1 MFQALRQPV
10 LFRCEAFDVFKSAKD
25 KQSVLTK
32 TSRYYTFLRYYCL
45 EEKVELVWVPES
57 MLNKTCGYENKSY
70 LALFCFAIFT
80 TLSYPGHIQYGG
92 MQAGCENISTKI
104 LKRESSAF
112 TFPGNNKGSSPQ
124 DGTSTVLLLYKA
136 DRSKFL
142 ISIAF
147 KLIVLSFLPRS
158 GLR

>member
-1 MFQALRQPV
+1 MRIKVTWPYFV
-10 LFRCEAFDVFKSAKD
+10 
-25 KQSVLTK
+25 
-32 TSRYYTFLRYYCL
+32 SRYLLQCRIQD
-45 EEKVELVWVPES
+45 
-57 MLNKTCGYENKSY
+57 
-70 LALFCFAIFT
+70 IFN
-80 TLSYPGHIQYGG
+80 IDDGG

-112 TFPGNNKGSSPQ
+112 TFPGINKGSSPQ

>member
-32 TSRYYTFLRYYCL
+32 ISRCYTFVRYYCL
-45 EEKVELVWVPES
+45 EEK
-57 MLNKTCGYENKSY
+57 LNWFEFLSPYLTKTCGYENKSY
-70 LALFCFAIFT
+70 QSLFCFAIFT
-80 TLSYPGHIQYGG
+80 TESYPGHIQYSG

-112 TFPGNNKGSSPQ
+112 TFPENNKGSSPHMEPP
-124 DGTSTVLLLYKA
+124 LYYFCTK
-136 DRSKFL
+136 
-142 ISIAF
+142 
-147 KLIVLSFLPRS
+147 
-158 GLR
+158 